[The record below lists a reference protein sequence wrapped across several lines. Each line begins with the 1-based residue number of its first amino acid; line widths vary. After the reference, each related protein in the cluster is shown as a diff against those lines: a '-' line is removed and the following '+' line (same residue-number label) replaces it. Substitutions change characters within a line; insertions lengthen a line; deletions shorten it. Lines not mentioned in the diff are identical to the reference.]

1 MTAVRLLVKTPF
13 APGHDDSGEP
23 VSPAAPPERA
33 TESVDGGDD
42 TTLIQRVQQG
52 ESDAFDQL
60 VRRHMRRAYAVAY
73 RVVQHR
79 EDAEDLVQEGFM
91 AALRNIDRFELG
103 RPFAPW
109 LHRIIVNRAL
119 SARRSRAFQLTDAL
133 PEQRAAAGTSPL
145 TLALRGEVME
155 RFRATLADLPERQR
169 LVIQL
174 HDVDGFSADEI
185 GEQLGVAAGT
195 VRWYIHQARRVLR
208 EAMAPLRGPVEDG
221 DDNE

>member
-1 MTAVRLLVKTPF
+1 
-13 APGHDDSGEP
+13 
-23 VSPAAPPERA
+23 
-33 TESVDGGDD
+33 
-42 TTLIQRVQQG
+42 
-52 ESDAFDQL
+52 
-60 VRRHMRRAYAVAY
+60 MRRAYAVAY

-145 TLALRGEVME
+145 TLTLRGEVME

>member
-23 VSPAAPPERA
+23 VPPAAPPERA
-33 TESVDGGDD
+33 AESVDGGDD

-52 ESDAFDQL
+52 ESEAFDQL

-145 TLALRGEVME
+145 TLTLRGEVME